1 MDWGEWRDYSVI
13 KEDNWSP
20 IGLIKV
26 VKNNWF
32 TVQFYKQDNVD
43 HLMVRRHDDEPIR
56 SWSDM
61 QRIKNELVSKNRVG
75 IEIYP
80 TENDK
85 IDRANV
91 YHLWVMPEGFKFP
104 FSLNKWCDQQKKANR
119 NIKVGQDLVQESFY
133 FKVTDCSH
141 CGKDFFTTGELDV
154 HKRSG
159 VCLLDRKKCPID
171 LKNC

>member
-1 MDWGEWRDYSVI
+1 MEWGNWIDCSRI
-13 KEDNWSP
+13 KQDVWSP

-26 VKNNWF
+26 VKNNLF

-61 QRIKNELVSKNRVG
+61 QRIKNELVSTNRVG

-85 IDRANV
+85 IDRANI

-104 FSLNKWCDQQKKANR
+104 FSLNKWCDQQKAANK
-119 NIKVGQDLVQESFY
+119 NIKDGQDLI
-133 FKVTDCSH
+133 H
-141 CGKDFFTTGELDV
+141 GNWWV
-154 HKRSG
+154 HR
-159 VCLLDRKKCPID
+159 C
-171 LKNC
+171 NEEANHF